1 MNERLIE
8 LETRCAHQE
17 ELLDKLN
24 ASVGD
29 QQLQL
34 NKLQSS
40 LKLLLVKFSN
50 LEPDNIKNSGEQELP
65 PHY

>member
-24 ASVGD
+24 ASVRTW
-29 QQLQL
+29 
-34 NKLQSS
+34 
-40 LKLLLVKFSN
+40 
-50 LEPDNIKNSGEQELP
+50 
-65 PHY
+65 